1 VTDEGVVY
9 ALVHLLS
16 LVVTHGDILEVQVG
30 RLCGDRMQDAQEIR
44 QVRSVSSKRHFFS
57 LVKEQKE

>member
-1 VTDEGVVY
+1 VTDEGVVH

-30 RLCGDRMQDAQEIR
+30 RLCGDRKDEMLKRYD
-44 QVRSVSSKRHFFS
+44 RSV
-57 LVKEQKE
+57 L